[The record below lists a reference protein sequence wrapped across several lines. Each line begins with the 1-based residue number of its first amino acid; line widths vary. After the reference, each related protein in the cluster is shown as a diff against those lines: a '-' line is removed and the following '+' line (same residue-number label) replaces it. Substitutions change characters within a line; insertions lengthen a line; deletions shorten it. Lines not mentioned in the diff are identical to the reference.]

1 MKSSKGLL
9 QAGSLVFL
17 YLLFI
22 TIIGISSFP
31 LWGGDNRL
39 MDFGSFYASGLK
51 AQNGENPY
59 DPKSEYIFEIVFPDV
74 GAGGRMMNLNPPIS
88 VVVFRSLVNLDP
100 YHALFTWQVTSA
112 VLYAL
117 AIILLASAYRNHLT
131 PTLLFWT
138 FTLAGF
144 WHTLTLG
151 QVYILLFFLTAAG
164 WVFLQKGKYILA
176 GIAIGLLMAIKPNFA
191 LWVLFLFVAGYYK
204 TTITAVVTSLII
216 SAMPIAIYG
225 VKIYLQWLEASST
238 PRETLIMPG
247 NNSILGLTARF
258 GDFWVG
264 VALSILLVFVLL
276 ALTKKLATK
285 SMEKFEWISALG
297 LIASLLASP
306 ISWTGYTILLLPIF
320 FSLRQWTFPV
330 KLSAAI
336 LSIPFGFVL
345 QTFQTS
351 LLNFVLFGW
360 LYGWAIL
367 LLLSAVAT
375 KTIRT
380 RSIQTN

>member
-1 MKSSKGLL
+1 
-9 QAGSLVFL
+9 
-17 YLLFI
+17 
-22 TIIGISSFP
+22 
-31 LWGGDNRL
+31 

-51 AQNGENPY
+51 AHNGENPY
-59 DPKSEYIFEIVFPDV
+59 DPNSEYIFEIVFPDV

-88 VVVFRSLVNLDP
+88 VVVFRFLANIDP
-100 YHALFTWQVTSA
+100 YRALFVWQVTSA

-131 PTLLFWT
+131 PTLLFWA

-164 WVFLQKGKYILA
+164 WVLLQKEKYIFA
-176 GIAIGLLMAIKPNFA
+176 GIIIGLVVAIKPNFG
-191 LWVLFLFVAGYYK
+191 LWVVFLLVAGYYK
-204 TTITAVVTSLII
+204 TSIASAITFLTVSVI
-216 SAMPIAIYG
+216 PAIPYG
-225 VKIYLQWLEASST
+225 TKIYSQWLAASST

-285 SMEKFEWISALG
+285 SMEKFEWVSALG

-320 FSLRQWTFPV
+320 FSLRQWTFPI

-345 QTFQTS
+345 QNFQTS

-367 LLLSAVAT
+367 LLLFVVVT